1 MKLIMIV
8 ITVYMFMVVLELIFC
23 KPGCRFDIYF
33 GVPGSGKTT
42 FAAWIAKKQFK
53 RGNDVYSNVAIK
65 NAYILE
71 KSDIGKY
78 LIENGSIILDE
89 AGIDYNNRDFKK
101 FSKEETYYFKYHRH
115 YNTNVFMFSQ
125 DLDMDIKL
133 RKLATRI
140 FLVKKSLI
148 PFFIKRKE
156 ISKKIGIDKQ
166 TKQIIDEYNFRWFS
180 TKLIF
185 APALWKMF
193 DTYDRKELPKKKWV
207 KYA

>member
-1 MKLIMIV
+1 
-8 ITVYMFMVVLELIFC
+8 
-23 KPGCRFDIYF
+23 
-33 GVPGSGKTT
+33 
-42 FAAWIAKKQFK
+42 
-53 RGNDVYSNVAIK
+53 
-65 NAYILE
+65 
-71 KSDIGKY
+71 
-78 LIENGSIILDE
+78 
-89 AGIDYNNRDFKK
+89 
-101 FSKEETYYFKYHRH
+101 
-115 YNTNVFMFSQ
+115 MFSQ

-140 FLVKKSLI
+140 FLVKKSFI

-185 APALWKMF
+185 SPVLWKMF

-207 KYA
+207 KYS